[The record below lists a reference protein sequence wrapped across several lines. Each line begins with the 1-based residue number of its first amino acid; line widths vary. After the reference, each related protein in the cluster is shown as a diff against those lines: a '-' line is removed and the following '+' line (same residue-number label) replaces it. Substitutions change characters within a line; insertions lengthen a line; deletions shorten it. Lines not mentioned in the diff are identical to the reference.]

1 MAHVISFQTA
11 RFDVSTETPNP
22 INPIFGQS
30 VLRWLRERLSGSGY
44 ETTEPAPEDWGW
56 YMDAIGRGS
65 SYLVG
70 ASGDAAEDGTGRV
83 DWTIQIEKHRSL
95 KEKITGANTLT
106 ADDPLSA
113 VIERLVR
120 ENGDAAEVEV
130 DREEA

>member
-1 MAHVISFQTA
+1 MAHVINFHTS
-11 RFDVSTETPNP
+11 RFAVAAETPNP

-30 VLRWLRERLSGSGY
+30 VLRWLRESLGASGY

-56 YMDAIGRGS
+56 YMDAKGGGA

-95 KEKITGANTLT
+95 KERITGGHRLG

-120 ENGDAAEVEV
+120 EDAGAAEIEV
-130 DREEA
+130 DREEP